1 MSRAKCPHC
10 GSMQTDLD
18 EYWPLNRGAEGW
30 TEKTECGSC
39 SEPIVVIC
47 RVRVDYWIEKP
58 NGK

>member
-1 MSRAKCPHC
+1 
-10 GSMQTDLD
+10 MQTDLD